1 MANLYIKKVIIKNFM
16 GINDTVLNIPK
27 SGIIKVIG
35 INKDSKNLTSN
46 GTGKTTVFL
55 AILQGL
61 FNKVPDKSLDTINNL
76 NTKLPYYIEIHM
88 TLGEDSYTVI
98 NDRNTL
104 KITVLKNDEVVATRI
119 REALN
124 YIEKE
129 ILGLSYSEFLL
140 LSRVTYDSLKS
151 IFKVTSSNLLL
162 KLFNLHKLDEYE
174 GKLKKEKARLNTLL
188 RKIISDINKAKFPI
202 INEQEL
208 EKENEQLLNKLHLYT
223 TSKTSVSEEIDTVV
237 GILNTL
243 EDQLGRMQGSNCPTC
258 GQPLPL
264 PKDTSKSI
272 EELQE
277 ELNMA
282 SNKLSTLKAQQRE
295 LFSAI
300 DKINQKV
307 QQNKTRLLVAQEFI
321 ERDLGRL
328 REEQEQLMLQ
338 IKYLEETLE
347 IIATGQ
353 IHQHYLSK
361 FLKILNQVLRDNA
374 IEHEVVAYLNKT
386 SIYYSIKTD
395 GKSKTIEQLS
405 GGETTVIALSILS
418 AIFKTIEALIG
429 KNINLLIFDEAIH
442 ATDSVSE
449 SQISNIVESMDNKSI
464 YIIQHHNEIS
474 DSTFTDILKVEK
486 ENGVVRIIDG
496 V

>member
-1 MANLYIKKVIIKNFM
+1 M
-16 GINDTVLNIPK
+16 
-27 SGIIKVIG
+27 
-35 INKDSKNLTSN
+35 
-46 GTGKTTVFL
+46 
-55 AILQGL
+55 
-61 FNKVPDKSLDTINNL
+61 
-76 NTKLPYYIEIHM
+76 
-88 TLGEDSYTVI
+88 
-98 NDRNTL
+98 
-104 KITVLKNDEVVATRI
+104 
-119 REALN
+119 
-124 YIEKE
+124 
-129 ILGLSYSEFLL
+129 
-140 LSRVTYDSLKS
+140 
-151 IFKVTSSNLLL
+151 
-162 KLFNLHKLDEYE
+162 
-174 GKLKKEKARLNTLL
+174 
-188 RKIISDINKAKFPI
+188 
-202 INEQEL
+202 
-208 EKENEQLLNKLHLYT
+208 HLYT